1 MKVIAT
7 SSLKG
12 GAGKTTLTL
21 HLATATE
28 HAGIRTAVVDLD
40 PQQAA
45 AKWSDG
51 REATRPPVT
60 SAMATRL
67 PRVLS
72 ELERDGTALVFLD
85 TAAHA
90 EAILT
95 PALDAAD
102 FVLIP
107 CRPTAIDIQH
117 LAVTGQLVA
126 SRGKP
131 AAVVLNAVNERVAE
145 YEQARRAVANM
156 GLTVA
161 PVSIS
166 NLVGYSRAL
175 TAGQG
180 VTEFEP
186 AGKAAQEILSL
197 LQWISGILYLS
208 DSRLFDKSKET
219 PNRSRHP

>member
-7 SSLKG
+7 ASLKG

-28 HAGIRTAVVDLD
+28 HSGLPSAVVDLD

-51 REATRPPVT
+51 RDAARPTVV
-60 SAMATRL
+60 SAMASRL
-67 PRVLS
+67 PRVLT
-72 ELERDGTALVFLD
+72 ELERDGAALAFLD

-95 PALDAAD
+95 HALDAAD

-107 CRPTAIDIQH
+107 CRATAIDIQH

-126 SRGKP
+126 ARGKP
-131 AAVVLNAVNERVAE
+131 AAVILNAVNERLAE
-145 YEQARRAVANM
+145 YEQARRAAVNM

-166 NLVGYSRAL
+166 NLVAYSRAL

-186 AGKAAQEILSL
+186 TGKAAQEILNL

-208 DSRLFDKSKET
+208 DSRLIEKSKS
-219 PNRSRHP
+219 NA